1 MKRGGPSEQGLMDS
15 HYALLPLLSS
25 LAYMNTASEGWLRWL
40 PLLVGVLLPLLP
52 TLQTT
57 FHGWAAWNPFKSK
70 RLEYQASLKVRSWE
84 IEPDSIVR
92 QFAVVMWE
100 WNRLNETV
108 GCKRVV
114 EEASGPRYW
123 DEAATHDG
131 NQIPLFIDDASTPFW
146 NRANPDVIYTMWMD
160 RRTNK
165 EGELQ
170 GELYL
175 RITFRRADATPK
187 DVVEHIV
194 ALRAQ
199 SKEILQARQCKPCVL
214 VSTDPNEASRKE
226 EDGSNLAFAKYEF
239 KTTTTFANFFSEEA
253 RIVQADLRAFL
264 DGKEAY
270 ERTGRPWTYTLL
282 NEGPPGTGKTKLVK
296 AIATMTDRTLIVLN
310 LQHITSIKL
319 LYDAF
324 HSSVLAGDHIPHM
337 KRLYYIPEVDTQQ
350 CEQLKQRVAVKQG
363 PTAPTLPAA
372 PVAPSGPWAAMA
384 PTKTPPT
391 LGEILN
397 VLDGVPER
405 HGHILVMDTNVLQQ
419 LDKALIRPGRVNRI
433 LSWGPMTQRDTKD
446 LLANHFKTTVP
457 KSLVLPDRVLT
468 AAEVQGLVSDAPT
481 IEAAAATVKAA
492 AAAVKAAAATVKAA
506 AATVKAAAATVKAT
520 VSPIKL
526 ISTPSFY
533 LKKTGNRARS
543 LK

>member
-1 MKRGGPSEQGLMDS
+1 MDS

-25 LAYMNTASEGWLRWL
+25 LVYMNAGSDGWLKWL

-57 FHGWAAWNPFKSK
+57 FHGCTCWRNFFKSK
-70 RLEYQASLKVRSWE
+70 HLEYQASLKVRSWE
-84 IEPDSIVR
+84 MEPDSIVR
-92 QFAVVMWE
+92 QFAVVFWE

-114 EEASGPRYW
+114 EEAVGSRYW
-123 DEAATHDG
+123 DETALRDG
-131 NQIPLFIDDASTPFW
+131 NGIPLFIDDASTPFW

-187 DVVEHIV
+187 DVVDHIV

-214 VSTDPNEASRKE
+214 VSTDPNAESRKE
-226 EDGSNLAFAKYEF
+226 EGGSDLAFAKYEF
-239 KTTTTFANFFSEEA
+239 KTTSTFANFFSEEA

-264 DGKEAY
+264 DGKAAY

-282 NEGPPGTGKTKLVK
+282 NEGLPGTGKTKLVK
-296 AIATMTDRTLIVLN
+296 AIATMTGRTLIVLN
-310 LQHITSIKL
+310 LQHITSVKL

-324 HSSVLAGDHIPHM
+324 HSSVLAGDHIPHG
-337 KRLYYIPEVDTQQ
+337 KRLYYIPEIDTQQ
-350 CEQLKQRVAVKQG
+350 CEQLKQRVFAKQG
-363 PTAPTLPAA
+363 QTLPLV
-372 PVAPSGPWAAMA
+372 PVAPSSSLASGTPSLPVAPWVSHA

-433 LSWGPMTQRDTKD
+433 LSWGPMTQRDTKE
-446 LLANHFKTTVP
+446 LLANHFNTTVP
-457 KSLVLPDRVLT
+457 KNLVLPDRVLT
-468 AAEVQGLVSDAPT
+468 AAEVQGLISDAPT
-481 IEAAAATVKAA
+481 IEAAMATVKAA
-492 AAAVKAAAATVKAA
+492 AVAVKAPSTTLASATKNTRTIPTPPFLEINRNEV
-506 AATVKAAAATVKAT
+506 
-520 VSPIKL
+520 
-526 ISTPSFY
+526 PSF
-533 LKKTGNRARS
+533 RRS
-543 LK
+543 YKRL